1 MDDYL
6 SFFFI
11 LKGDE
16 VVTPLGAVAGENFI
30 AFVK

>member
-11 LKGDE
+11 LKGDK
-16 VVTPLGAVAGENFI
+16 VVTPMGAVVGEKFV